1 MLMTLYTCS
10 QEPKLQLRSLEDD
23 KDLVLALS
31 VASSDS
37 KVTVLRYGVKDTLFI
52 APEPVRVNT
61 GFCNQEGCRKP
72 TWSGPLRSFLFLIA
86 CTCACSLLESN
97 SRLVL
102 LMRSSYCGSPAI
114 TLTS

>member
-37 KVTVLRYGVKDTLFI
+37 LYSAEIWNGGHFI
-52 APEPVRVNT
+52 YSSRTCEGLLGSQASQSQPVEP
-61 GFCNQEGCRKP
+61 
-72 TWSGPLRSFLFLIA
+72 
-86 CTCACSLLESN
+86 
-97 SRLVL
+97 
-102 LMRSSYCGSPAI
+102 
-114 TLTS
+114 